1 MWRGIARLS
10 FKVKLLAAPVAK
22 GHENART
29 HPAPPLEG
37 DVDNVAA
44 GGGFRGICNVHDPRS
59 IKTPLTDDLCASLH
73 TGDMI
78 LLSGEVFT
86 ARDAAHRRLQ
96 DAVRRGEELPFNM
109 RGAVIF
115 YAGPSPTRPGRII
128 GSIGPTTSYRMD
140 HFAPLLMEQGM
151 KGMIGKGKRSPEV
164 VDAMRRHKAVYFGAI
179 GGIAALTS
187 RCVRSASPVAYAD
200 LGPEAILRLEL
211 IDLPVV
217 VINDTQGRDLYDEAL
232 KRA

>member
-1 MWRGIARLS
+1 MQNS
-10 FKVKLLAAPVAK
+10 
-22 GHENART
+22 
-29 HPAPPLEG
+29 
-37 DVDNVAA
+37 
-44 GGGFRGICNVHDPRS
+44 RS

-73 TGDMI
+73 AGDMV

-96 DAVRRGEELPFNM
+96 ETLRCGDELPFDI

-140 HFAPLLMEQGM
+140 PFAPLLMEQGM
-151 KGMIGKGKRSPEV
+151 KGMIGKGKRSTEV
-164 VDAMRRHKAVYFGAI
+164 IAAMRRYKAVYFGAI
-179 GGIAALTS
+179 GGIAALTA
-187 RCVRSASPVAYAD
+187 RCVRSAALVAYAD

-211 IDLPVV
+211 VDLPVV
-217 VINDTQGRDLYDEAL
+217 VVNDTQGRDLYEEAL
-232 KRA
+232 KRPKL